1 MYSILLTFLFLSI
14 SIIPSLAQLSFTK
27 INQPTNDISNHPA
40 ISAYTG
46 ASWIDYNRDGHI
58 DLFVNSN
65 FLYRNDSN
73 GVFTLNNN
81 SGITTANG
89 LGNGN
94 SWGDFDNDGDPD
106 LARTHSLS
114 DILENR
120 DSLFFNETSG
130 RLENLVYRGWSTAW
144 GDYDNDGFLDLVMVH
159 PQGFLGASQK
169 NILYHNNGDGRF
181 TRVFNDVTADF
192 SAYTGCNWT
201 DFDLDG
207 DLDLFIG
214 SGQVSNLSQD
224 DIFINKLSET
234 GTADLVRL
242 DTGVLATDLRDGQN
256 WNWIDFDNDGDLD
269 GFVTNYN
276 SSKSNDFYKNDGNGV
291 YRLLSSFE
299 IGNIVSQL
307 GAGLTNLWGDFDN
320 DGDLDCFI
328 TFDGGQQDRF
338 YRNDSSF
345 FNEVTLSVSA
355 IGNSRGASAGDFD
368 NDGFLDLFVSS
379 ASSSSV
385 GLYKNDGNS
394 NNWIILDLEGS
405 ISNKSAIGAVVRLK
419 ANIGGKSIWQIREVN
434 SQNSFC
440 GANDL
445 RVHFGLR
452 DAILAD
458 SIIINWPSGQMDV
471 MVNTSS
477 NSIYHIT
484 ESIPLG
490 FIKANFSA
498 DSLVGEDSLMV
509 KFSDLSLSD
518 PMDTIVSYQ
527 WDFESDGVIDANDK
541 EPEHQ
546 FLYSPNPYS
555 VKLIVSNGTGSSDT
569 LIRQDYITVNNDINS
584 FENLLTGDKSNFVFP
599 NPIKNSFRVRG
610 IEKLKQIEIISL
622 GGRTILKMDAL
633 NNESDFTI
641 PSIPNGFYIFKLKS
655 EKTSIVQKVM
665 VQD

>member
-1 MYSILLTFLFLSI
+1 MKSILLTFLFLSI
-14 SIIPSLAQLSFTK
+14 VLLPSLAQLSFTK

-46 ASWIDYNRDGHI
+46 ASWIDYNGDGHI

-73 GVFTLNNN
+73 GVFTINNN
-81 SGITTANG
+81 IGINTANG

-114 DILENR
+114 DILENK
-120 DSLFFNETSG
+120 DSLFFNQTSG
-130 RLENLVYRGWSTAW
+130 RLESLVYRGWSTAW

-159 PQGFLGASQK
+159 PQGFLGAAQK
-169 NILYHNNGDGRF
+169 NILYHNDGDGRF
-181 TRVFNDVTADF
+181 TRIFNDVTADF
-192 SAYTGCNWT
+192 SAYTGCTWT

-214 SGQVSNLSQD
+214 SGEVSNLSED

-234 GTADLVRL
+234 GTADLIRL
-242 DTGVLATDLRDGQN
+242 DTGILATDLRDGQN

-276 SSKSNDFYKNDGNGV
+276 ASKSNDFYKNDGNGV
-291 YRLLSSFE
+291 YRLLSSIE
-299 IGNIVSQL
+299 VGNIVNQL

-320 DGDLDCFI
+320 DGDLDCFV

-338 YRNDSSF
+338 YKNDSSF
-345 FNEVTLSVSA
+345 FNEVTLSLSA
-355 IGNSRGASAGDFD
+355 TGSSRGASAGDYD

-379 ASSSSV
+379 ASASSV

-405 ISNKSAIGAVVRLK
+405 ISNKSAIGAMVRLK
-419 ANIGGKSIWQIREVN
+419 ATIGGQAVWQMREVN

-452 DAILAD
+452 DAPQAD
-458 SIIINWPSGQMDV
+458 SIIINWPSGQIDV
-471 MVNTSS
+471 LVNTSP
-477 NSIYHIT
+477 NSIYTIT
-484 ESIPLG
+484 ESIPSGYLR
-490 FIKANFSA
+490 ANFSA
-498 DSLVGEDSLMV
+498 DNLIGEDSLNV
-509 KFSDLSLSD
+509 KFSNLSLND
-518 PMDTIVSYQ
+518 PLDTIVSYQ
-527 WDFESDGVIDANDK
+527 WDFDSDGVIDAIDR
-541 EPEHQ
+541 EPEHLFQ
-546 FLYSPNPYS
+546 YSPNPYS
-555 VKLIVSNGTGSSDT
+555 IKLIVSNGAGSSDT
-569 LIRQDYITVNNDINS
+569 LIRQDYITINNDISS
-584 FENLLTGDKSNFVFP
+584 FEKWPISDNSNFVFP
-599 NPIKNSFRVRG
+599 NPIKNSFRVKG
-610 IEKLKQIEIISL
+610 IENLESIEITDL
-622 GGRTILKMDAL
+622 GGRTIIKLDAL
-633 NNESDFTI
+633 KNNSVFKI
-641 PSIPNGFYIFKLKS
+641 PSIPNGFYIFKLDS
-655 EKTSIVQKVM
+655 EKALIVQKVII
-665 VQD
+665 QD